1 MGWEEG
7 FVLSLLQAGG
17 RQQAGVDA
25 HGHLVH
31 NAIAGMAQPVGRGLQ
46 QRARRAGRGQQVSH
60 GGWRGVGQQGGLP
73 TQVGAAWQV
82 AGAALG
88 QGEGVA
94 GHGAHQERLLLLL
107 RAARGE
113 VAVVPLLRPRGEVLD
128 LAHTHTHRE
137 REKQAGLRDP
147 RSTERGKM
155 EENALKLVN
164 LKSGGI

>member
-17 RQQAGVDA
+17 GQQAGVDA

-31 NAIAGMAQPVGRGLQ
+31 DAVAGVAQPVGRVLQ
-46 QRARRAGRGQQVSH
+46 QRAGGAGRGQQVRH

-107 RAARGE
+107 LGLLRAARGE

-128 LAHTHTHRE
+128 L
-137 REKQAGLRDP
+137 
-147 RSTERGKM
+147 TEVPMVLM
-155 EENALKLVN
+155 EC
-164 LKSGGI
+164 